1 VRQPAESVEADPA
14 AARSATAAALAATSS
29 AIIEPWLG
37 RVGKRTESRTYQE
50 ARATLT
56 GLLEWIAERVSGHG
70 SGLPPPERLASLVQI
85 RRRQGADLAAIIED
99 VRALREAA
107 WVGLTPA
114 FRRGVLD
121 PVAVGSWVT
130 GAFDDL
136 LTAVVLMVSEQ
147 ETLSL
152 REAAQTD
159 SLTGLANHRQF
170 FRRLDEEIRRA
181 ARIGYPV
188 SLLLVDLDHFK
199 RFNDAH
205 GHPAGDQLLRQVSEI
220 LVTQRR
226 STDTCARYG
235 GEEFAMIFPGT
246 RLADVEAVAQNLAHR
261 LRLGTGLTF
270 SAGIAA
276 FPEHAATAGELVE
289 AADSA
294 LYRAKEEGRNR
305 ILVA

>member
-1 VRQPAESVEADPA
+1 MRQPAESVEAEPA
-14 AARSATAAALAATSS
+14 AARSATAAALAATTS
-29 AIIEPWLG
+29 AVVEPWLQ
-37 RVGKRTESRTYQE
+37 RVSKRTESRTYQE
-50 ARATLT
+50 ARATLA
-56 GLLEWIAERVSGHG
+56 GLLEWIVERVSGHG
-70 SGLPPPERLASLVQI
+70 SGMPPPERLASFVQI
-85 RRRQGADLAAIIED
+85 RRRQGADLAAIIDD

-107 WVGLTPA
+107 WVALTPP
-114 FRRGVLD
+114 FRAGALD
-121 PVAVGSWVT
+121 PVVAGGWLA

-136 LTAVVLMVSEQ
+136 LTAVVLTVYEQ

-170 FRRLDEEIRRA
+170 FRRLEEEIRRA

-199 RFNDAH
+199 QFNDTH
-205 GHPAGDQLLRQVSEI
+205 GHPAGDQVLRQVSEI
-220 LVTQRR
+220 LMTQRR

-246 RLADVEAVAQNLAHR
+246 RLADVEAIAQNLAHR

-276 FPEHAATAGELVE
+276 FPAHAATPSELVE

-305 ILVA
+305 IQVA